1 MTQKPWKPIREQDTL
16 SEVFSREAI
25 RNQNYQVFV
34 DNPPAWNPS
43 NIFFFNILNVET
55 NTYVYDFK
63 GRVTQPSIKNFQLI
77 PELDGRR
84 QVTLQDFVLQFGKNG
99 KESFILDV
107 QYPFSIF

>member
-1 MTQKPWKPIREQDTL
+1 LWTTLPLGTQV
-16 SEVFSREAI
+16 SS
-25 RNQNYQVFV
+25 
-34 DNPPAWNPS
+34 
-43 NIFFFNILNVET
+43 IFFSFLET

>member
-1 MTQKPWKPIREQDTL
+1 M
-16 SEVFSREAI
+16 FSREAI

-34 DNPPAWNPS
+34 DNPPAWNPK
-43 NIFFFNILNVET
+43 T